1 MFFLDESGFGLSLPP
16 TYAWARQG
24 EAVRVPRAWG
34 KSGRVNAVAHLERR
48 SCGGWAL
55 GYALLEGRCGTGE
68 VVAYLE
74 GLSREGVRGVVFLD
88 HAPFHRSRGFREAVE
103 RWRGRGLEVA
113 YLPRYSPH
121 LNPVE
126 SVWRRVKGFL
136 MPRRHYGSVEE
147 LRGAVAVAMERLREG
162 LGQGVLQSL
171 CIGTYNPPDLPV
183 RLPHAARFWRL
194 NAAQSSKCGIVC
206 KCRKSSPH
214 GEDTGPAHPKLR
226 RGRGGGHLWT
236 PSFYVG
242 SAGNLSALHRVPAQA
257 SGGR

>member
-1 MFFLDESGFGLSLPP
+1 M
-16 TYAWARQG
+16 
-24 EAVRVPRAWG
+24 RVPRAWG

-74 GLSREGVRGVVFLD
+74 GLSREVG
-88 HAPFHRSRGFREAVE
+88 REAVE

-126 SVWRRVKGFL
+126 TIWRRVKGFL

-147 LRGAVAVAMERLREG
+147 LRGAVAVAMERLREQ

-171 CIGTYNPPDLPV
+171 CIGTWKQK
-183 RLPHAARFWRL
+183 H
-194 NAAQSSKCGIVC
+194 K
-206 KCRKSSPH
+206 
-214 GEDTGPAHPKLR
+214 
-226 RGRGGGHLWT
+226 GGGC
-236 PSFYVG
+236 P
-242 SAGNLSALHRVPAQA
+242 PP
-257 SGGR
+257 

>member
-16 TYAWARQG
+16 TYAWARKG
-24 EAVRVPRAWG
+24 EAGRVPRAWG

-74 GLSREGVRGVVFLD
+74 GLSREVAREGVRGVVFLD
-88 HAPFHRSRGFREAVE
+88 NAPFHRSRGFREAVE

-126 SVWRRVKGFL
+126 TIWRRVKGFL
-136 MPRRHYGSVEE
+136 MPRRHYRSVEE
-147 LRGAVAVAMERLREG
+147 LRGAVAVAMERLREQ

-171 CIGTYNPPDLPV
+171 CIGT
-183 RLPHAARFWRL
+183 
-194 NAAQSSKCGIVC
+194 
-206 KCRKSSPH
+206 
-214 GEDTGPAHPKLR
+214 
-226 RGRGGGHLWT
+226 
-236 PSFYVG
+236 
-242 SAGNLSALHRVPAQA
+242 
-257 SGGR
+257 

>member
-1 MFFLDESGFGLSLPP
+1 
-16 TYAWARQG
+16 
-24 EAVRVPRAWG
+24 VRVPRAWG

-74 GLSREGVRGVVFLD
+74 GLSREVG
-88 HAPFHRSRGFREAVE
+88 REAVE

-126 SVWRRVKGFL
+126 TIWRRVKGFL

-147 LRGAVAVAMERLREG
+147 LRGAVAVAMERLREQ

-171 CIGTYNPPDLPV
+171 CIGTWKQK
-183 RLPHAARFWRL
+183 H
-194 NAAQSSKCGIVC
+194 K
-206 KCRKSSPH
+206 
-214 GEDTGPAHPKLR
+214 
-226 RGRGGGHLWT
+226 GGGC
-236 PSFYVG
+236 P
-242 SAGNLSALHRVPAQA
+242 PP
-257 SGGR
+257 